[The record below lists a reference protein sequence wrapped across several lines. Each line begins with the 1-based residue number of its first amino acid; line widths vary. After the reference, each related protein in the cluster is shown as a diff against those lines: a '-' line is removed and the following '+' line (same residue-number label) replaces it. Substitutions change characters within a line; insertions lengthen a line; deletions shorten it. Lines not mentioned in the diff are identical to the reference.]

1 MDYRRRGWFG
11 RGKTVKTMTT
21 TPSDWKIVSSGV
33 DAAHAPAVR
42 PFHATTRSQRTQIGS
57 QPKRA
62 SHPGLGRSLSARIV
76 YSLIIATTLFAFFDM
91 WLLAVHARP

>member
-11 RGKTVKTMTT
+11 RRKTVKTMTT
-21 TPSDWKIVSSGV
+21 TPSDWKFVSSSG

-42 PFHATTRSQRTQIGS
+42 PFRATTGS
-57 QPKRA
+57 QQTQHGSQSKRA
-62 SHPGLGRSLSARIV
+62 SRPGLGRSLSARIV

>member
-1 MDYRRRGWFG
+1 
-11 RGKTVKTMTT
+11 MTT

-42 PFHATTRSQRTQIGS
+42 SIRATIGSQQTQIGS

-62 SHPGLGRSLSARIV
+62 SRPGLGRSLSARIV
-76 YSLIIATTLFAFFDM
+76 YSLIIATTVFAFFDM

>member
-11 RGKTVKTMTT
+11 RRKTVKTMTT
-21 TPSDWKIVSSGV
+21 TPSDWKFVSSGV
-33 DAAHAPAVR
+33 DTAHAPAVR
-42 PFHATTRSQRTQIGS
+42 PFRATTGSQQTQVGS

-62 SHPGLGRSLSARIV
+62 SRPGLGRSLSARIV